1 MLISNQYLSELIIYK
16 RKFIFIFLS
25 LIFLLSFNMSFL
37 EPGRDIDD
45 KLMFLLQK
53 DNILNSDKIEKIK
66 KNEKYLLESCEKD
79 FICEKDYI
87 EKINYLNAQKTTG
100 IISLIIEKILNNINI
115 DEYKKIS
122 INYYY
127 TLLILNFIPFIFI
140 FFLLN
145 NKKIN
150 DYEKIIFLSLI
161 SIPFYFILLNS
172 ILGLKIFHFYSD
184 MPWQY
189 APRTSAQ
196 IFSITSICLIFFK
209 KIRLSFITSFIALI
223 THSGIGFCISSIM
236 LVISFY
242 YYLKD
247 KKFIYNFLLFSL
259 LFLISL
265 FFLKNYIPTLF
276 LSENNYFN
284 FNKQKY
290 FNLNWLILFSILP
303 FYVKKKFLE
312 NKQIMSIF
320 QRDILFILEVL
331 FIFIITTKLIFFSDY
346 YDGFSKIV
354 FKFNGILLPVLTAIY
369 AKNIINFIPE
379 NYFQIIQDKLKII
392 ITLTL
397 LVLSVLIY
405 YRLPITINN
414 FLNMPAELNKVND
427 FSKKQIP
434 NYILSGN
441 FYKFHPL
448 NEKDKF
454 CLSLYYYFKNKT

>member
-1 MLISNQYLSELIIYK
+1 
-16 RKFIFIFLS
+16 
-25 LIFLLSFNMSFL
+25 
-37 EPGRDIDD
+37 
-45 KLMFLLQK
+45 
-53 DNILNSDKIEKIK
+53 
-66 KNEKYLLESCEKD
+66 
-79 FICEKDYI
+79 
-87 EKINYLNAQKTTG
+87 
-100 IISLIIEKILNNINI
+100 
-115 DEYKKIS
+115 
-122 INYYY
+122 
-127 TLLILNFIPFIFI
+127 
-140 FFLLN
+140 
-145 NKKIN
+145 
-150 DYEKIIFLSLI
+150 
-161 SIPFYFILLNS
+161 
-172 ILGLKIFHFYSD
+172 
-184 MPWQY
+184 
-189 APRTSAQ
+189 
-196 IFSITSICLIFFK
+196 
-209 KIRLSFITSFIALI
+209 
-223 THSGIGFCISSIM
+223 M

-427 FSKKQIP
+427 FSKKQTP